1 MSAAGARRLLGTA
14 FGLGRLPAPGTWAS
28 FATVILVLLVFGAHG
43 SHPGA
48 LAAAGLEPSAGA
60 RIAAAA
66 VAAAVIAALGI
77 AVGMRAEQDFGRKD
91 PGAFVLDEV
100 AGQLIAL
107 LPLLGAPLPLKGAGL
122 AFALFRALD
131 IGKPWPLRR
140 LEELPGGVGIMADDL
155 AAGALAAAGIV
166 AARAA
171 GWLG

>member
-1 MSAAGARRLLGTA
+1 VSGSRARRLLGSA
-14 FGLGRLPAPGTWAS
+14 LGLGRLPAPGTWAS
-28 FATVILVLLVFGAHG
+28 FATVIAVLLVFGAHG

-48 LAAAGLEPSAGA
+48 LAAAGLQPAPGT
-60 RIAAAA
+60 RVAAAA
-66 VAAAVIAALGI
+66 AAALVVAGLGI

-107 LPLLGAPLPLKGAGL
+107 LPLVGAPLPLKGAGL

-155 AAGALAAAGIV
+155 AAGALAAAGIL